1 MKMKR
6 LSQTLAAGS
15 LALTLCCCSGSG
27 TAGSGADSTATDTA
41 TAIAASESGAEAE
54 ALAAADSAK
63 TALEAKAAE
72 EAEAQAL
79 ADEARAFL
87 KKAYSTKSS
96 DGFYTTDRKYLSPEL
111 RKVVKDADK
120 KANAEG
126 DEVGYFDCDILT
138 QSQDP
143 GPMKSVD
150 IVSVTPD
157 VIVAKVTGEGY
168 NTGPVGTV
176 KVTVIRLNGKLYI
189 DDVDGTKADAK
200 RYLRK

>member
-63 TALEAKAAE
+63 AALEAKAAE
-72 EAEAQAL
+72 EAAAQAL

-126 DEVGYFDCDILT
+126 DEVGYFDFDILT

>member
-1 MKMKR
+1 MKR

-176 KVTVIRLNGKLYI
+176 KVTVIRLNRKLYI